1 MSKSTDQW
9 FTPPRECEMVRL
21 ALGGTIDLDPCGH
34 PRAHVR
40 ALRIVF
46 EQEDG
51 FRLSWRRYSRI
62 FCNPPYSD
70 PAPWAARCRRHAMID
85 GGDAILLCKADTSTT
100 WWHES
105 IWSADAAV
113 CFPFSRMKFSPGPG
127 LSAKT
132 GPKFAIA
139 IVHYGATFR
148 QRFID
153 VFRSYGKVVQLP

>member
-85 GGDAILLCKADTSTT
+85 GGDAESLRDLDEIRRRLELRGEQPLAVEQRLLLV
-100 WWHES
+100 HE
-105 IWSADAAV
+105 
-113 CFPFSRMKFSPGPG
+113 
-127 LSAKT
+127 AK
-132 GPKFAIA
+132 
-139 IVHYGATFR
+139 
-148 QRFID
+148 
-153 VFRSYGKVVQLP
+153 